1 MPFSPAP
8 KCGSEFM
15 RLGVVLRKYR
25 IMEERTL
32 RELGK
37 EIGISAAAV
46 LRIEQGRG
54 CDAATFMKVLIWLTK

>member
-1 MPFSPAP
+1 
-8 KCGSEFM
+8 M